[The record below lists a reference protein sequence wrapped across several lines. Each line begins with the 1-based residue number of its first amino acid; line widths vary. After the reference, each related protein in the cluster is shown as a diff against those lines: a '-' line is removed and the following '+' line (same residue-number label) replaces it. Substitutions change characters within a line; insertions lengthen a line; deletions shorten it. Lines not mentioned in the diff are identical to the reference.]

1 MLNKVFIV
9 GRLTKDPVVRYTP
22 QGTPVSEFSIAYNR
36 RYRSGDEWKEESHF
50 FDIKAWGKLA
60 DRVVSQISKGYL
72 VIVEGSLIQERW
84 TSKEGTQQSKV
95 RILADSVKLIS
106 KPGDQ
111 VSSISDK
118 IIEEEEEIDP
128 LKEIENDINSHLKDD
143 LDDELPF

>member
-36 RYRSGDEWKEESHF
+36 RYRSGDEWREESHF

-84 TSKEGTQQSKV
+84 TSKEGTQQSKI

-111 VSSISDK
+111 TPSISDK
-118 IIEEEEEIDP
+118 IIEDQEDIDP